1 MNALAA
7 SNFKRIGDCDL
18 YCAGCFNLRFAVPGE
33 GRGGGAVKVYIYIL
47 VMAVT
52 TYLIRALPLTLLK
65 KPIEN
70 RFLKSFLHYVP
81 TACLTAMTFPAILS
95 ATDHMI
101 SGALGLAIAVLLSL
115 KKKSLIVVAVASC
128 AAVFLTEQLLKLI

>member
-1 MNALAA
+1 M
-7 SNFKRIGDCDL
+7 SI
-18 YCAGCFNLRFAVPGE
+18 YV
-33 GRGGGAVKVYIYIL
+33 YIL

-65 KPIEN
+65 KPIQN
-70 RFLKSFLHYVP
+70 RFLKSFLHYIP

-95 ATDHMI
+95 ATENWI
-101 SGALGLAIAVLLSL
+101 SGAIGLAVGVLLAL

-128 AAVFLTEQLLKLI
+128 AAVFLAEQIIKFI